1 MSKKVKIYLS
11 DEGFGHIV
19 RQNAIHS
26 ELKKMIPDLQT
37 TIQTE
42 KHLEVAK
49 NIFGKAEY
57 ISKHGNIIWIKKKN
71 GSPDINKIQSFYEDY
86 ESRWDAYLLS
96 EENKLNHDFVLS
108 DFVYEPF
115 DIASKKNIPIFG
127 IAHFTWDWFFSK
139 LYPSPLKSSLI
150 KRFSDSA
157 NKADV
162 LYFPPLTPLEI
173 IQHYKNSKMVPFI
186 VRKNIN
192 HKKVEPFKN
201 RFKVLIIDSGAGV
214 LKNSILKSFSQLSEL
229 RDIQFYLVE
238 GYNQY
243 ADNITYIPS
252 QELLVDY
259 IGDVD
264 LVIGRA
270 GFNTISECIAIRTP
284 MLLLGEAMNPEMS
297 ENIIELKK
305 LGLGSFIS
313 LVEFET
319 SLTTYLPRFISSEY
333 KIIKE
338 NMDNHELPTNG
349 AEVIAEDIT
358 NRIS

>member
-26 ELKKMIPDLQT
+26 ELKKMMPDLQT

-49 NIFGKAEY
+49 RIFGKAEY
-57 ISKHGNIIWIKKKN
+57 ISKHGNIIWIKKEN
-71 GSPDINKIQSFYEDY
+71 GSPDISKIQSFYEDY
-86 ESRWDAYLLS
+86 ESRWDEYLLS
-96 EENKLNHDFVLS
+96 EENNLNHDFVLS

-115 DIASKKNIPIFG
+115 DLANNKNIPIFG
-127 IAHFTWDWFFSK
+127 VAHFTWDWFFSK
-139 LYPSPLKSSLI
+139 LYPPPLKSSLI

-162 LYFPPLTPLEI
+162 LYFPPLTPVEI
-173 IQHYKNSKMVPFI
+173 IQHYKNSKEVPFI

-192 HKKVEPFKN
+192 HKKVKPVKH

-214 LKNSILKSFSQLSEL
+214 LRNSISNSIEQLTAL
-229 RDIQFYLVE
+229 DDIQFYLVE
-238 GYNQY
+238 GYKQK
-243 ADNITYIPS
+243 ADNITYVRTG
-252 QELLVDY
+252 ELLVDY
-259 IGDVD
+259 IGDMD

-270 GFNTISECIAIRTP
+270 GFNTVSECIAIRTP
-284 MLLLGEAMNPEMS
+284 MLLLGEAMNPEIS

-305 LGLGSFIS
+305 LGLGSFMS
-313 LVEFET
+313 LKEFEN
-319 SLTTYLPRFISSEY
+319 SLATYLPRFISSEY
-333 KIIKE
+333 KILKE
-338 NMDNHELPTNG
+338 NIQNHDLPTNG
-349 AEVIAEDIT
+349 AEVIAQDIA
-358 NRIS
+358 NRLS